1 MYKPVIK
8 FLCAHPDFKIA
19 LSFNGVQL
27 DFFQR
32 KYPEF
37 IDILR
42 QLIAKKQLEIL
53 GGGYYDP
60 VFPLLLPVD
69 RAGQIEKLTSKI
81 RSTTGKRPRGISV
94 CGSIWDYSLISSFN
108 TCGMDY
114 VLLDESLIPSDKL
127 KFVSLFM
134 TYFTLCDRLWI
145 HLHLCKWPNFVPFYG

>member
-1 MYKPVIK
+1 MHILILNILEKKIQK
-8 FLCAHPDFKIA
+8 EHPDFKIA

-69 RAGQIEKLTSKI
+69 RAGQIEK
-81 RSTTGKRPRGISV
+81 RFFREISFV
-94 CGSIWDYSLISSFN
+94 KDIN
-108 TCGMDY
+108 
-114 VLLDESLIPSDKL
+114 IP
-127 KFVSLFM
+127 
-134 TYFTLCDRLWI
+134 
-145 HLHLCKWPNFVPFYG
+145 